1 SYTEFLALLLQDELA
16 RRENNKLFRRVRYAG
31 VNADKTVE
39 RLDLTRAP
47 SLNAALVA
55 DLATCRF
62 VEEHAPVLI
71 AGLCGTGKSHLA
83 QALAHCALRP
93 GHEVLFTTQSKL
105 LGKLHAARATNS
117 YDKRLQALAPIP

>member
-1 SYTEFLALLLQDELA
+1 MNPMPQLAPMLKALKLSGILDSLEARNRQAIESQLSYTEFLALLLQDELA

-62 VEEHAPVLI
+62 VEEHAPVL
-71 AGLCGTGKSHLA
+71 
-83 QALAHCALRP
+83 
-93 GHEVLFTTQSKL
+93 
-105 LGKLHAARATNS
+105 
-117 YDKRLQALAPIP
+117 